1 MRAVTD
7 PDDTQAKDAL
17 SFASALAG
25 LAFGNAGVHIP
36 HAMSYSVAGMCHDW
50 TAVGYER
57 EAPMVPHG
65 ISVVLNAPAAF
76 RMTGWTNP
84 ERHRQVAAALGADVS
99 DWTPDQAGK
108 VLANVLID
116 MMKAT
121 GIPNGLAELGYRTDD
136 IPALAKGAHAQQRLL
151 TCAPFEVTL
160 QDLEVLYADAMRYW

>member
-1 MRAVTD
+1 
-7 PDDTQAKDAL
+7 
-17 SFASALAG
+17 
-25 LAFGNAGVHIP
+25 
-36 HAMSYSVAGMCHDW
+36 
-50 TAVGYER
+50 
-57 EAPMVPHG
+57 
-65 ISVVLNAPAAF
+65 
-76 RMTGWTNP
+76 MTGWTNP